1 VGYKKPQ
8 SSKKSDQPE
17 EETPIGRISK
27 RTVRL
32 RYDLQISI
40 APETIQYLD
49 LLILNGIANSYGQAV
64 DLAAMMAQVISS
76 DDNLCKMVNDA
87 MDRIKERTAA
97 PEPGNLMP
105 LGIKNAATSEG
116 DG

>member
-1 VGYKKPQ
+1 MAHKNTPSPKANG
-8 SSKKSDQPE
+8 QPE
-17 EETPIGRISK
+17 ESSAIGRISR
-27 RTVRL
+27 RTIRL

-49 LLILNGIANSYGQAV
+49 LLILNGIAKSYGQAV
-64 DLAAMMAQVISS
+64 DLASMMAQVISS

-97 PEPGNLMP
+97 PEADNLKP